1 MPKPIFRVALFVV
14 LLTLLTFDAKAQE
27 IKYKEYSYTE
37 FFKMIEDEEDSV
49 FELTNAF
56 INFVDQKDL
65 KYLKP
70 INRTNGVRTDTL
82 FIKKQINLTNVRFLN
97 NSQERFVQSFYLMSF
112 EEEVTFINVFTFAIF
127 NSTFKQSYESRTYD
141 NKPQNL
147 TTNVDSRPYWF
158 KNINFNGGIRLTL
171 DFKGLM
177 SNTDLNNFAGLIIDN
192 SKISSLKNSYFSRIA
207 AIGAKLNIS
216 NSDFSDDAGLW
227 ISADNGL
234 EINSNLFNTPWIR
247 IEANTNIENK
257 SNLTNNYFASHVI
270 LKANK
275 LDNITLDW
283 SDLNNKLIDVES
295 FLSKRSILNEF
306 DKVSTGSTINDFY
319 SEAKIRYYKDSLRIK
334 HKDTYN
340 EEINL
345 RGRINKLFKDRHDT
359 QSANEVYIE
368 LKDIETARLAHLYS
382 EKNSFDG
389 FFKWKINQFLKLFSA
404 YGTEPAKAITFSVY
418 VIIAF
423 ALVYLFFPNHWDS
436 HGKHRI
442 MDRYRFF
449 LKYVNRDSGIHE
461 VYLEEQKHELLN
473 AEDFKTYLLEQGKT
487 APKFFM
493 ATAMPLYKWSVSGTK
508 TFSWFLE
515 KIDFLKGKWS
525 ETEPSKQKGKSVL
538 LITAFMIA
546 LTYDILIKML
556 NALMLSINTFTTLGF
571 GEIPIKGLPRY
582 LAIIQ
587 GFIGWFM
594 LTIFSV
600 SLISQLLN

>member
-1 MPKPIFRVALFVV
+1 
-14 LLTLLTFDAKAQE
+14 
-27 IKYKEYSYTE
+27 
-37 FFKMIEDEEDSV
+37 MIEDEEDSV
-49 FELTNAF
+49 FELKNAF
-56 INFVDQKDL
+56 INFADQKDL

-70 INRTNGVRTDTL
+70 ITKTNGVRTDTL

-97 NSQERFVQSFYLMSF
+97 NSQERFVQTFYLMSF
-112 EEEVTFINVFTFAIF
+112 EEEVTLTNVFTFAIS
-127 NSTFKQSYESRTYD
+127 NSTFKKSFNSRTD
-141 NKPQNL
+141 DVKPQNL
-147 TTNVDSRPYWF
+147 TANLYPRPYLLT
-158 KNINFNGGIRLTL
+158 NINFRGGISLTL
-171 DFKGLM
+171 DFDGLLT
-177 SNTDLNNFAGLIIDN
+177 NPALNNYPGLIIDN
-192 SKISSLKNSYFSRIA
+192 SKISSLNNSSYSRIA
-207 AIGAKLNIS
+207 VLGAKLAVL
-216 NSDFSDDAGLW
+216 NSDISDKVILW
-227 ISADNGL
+227 IIAENGL
-234 EINSNLFNTPWIR
+234 EIYGNLFNTPRVR
-247 IEANTNIENK
+247 IEVNTDIENK
-257 SNLTNNYFASHVI
+257 SKLTNNSFAGHVI

-275 LDNITLDW
+275 LENIILDW
-283 SDLNNKLIDVES
+283 SDISNKLIDVES
-295 FLSKRSILNEF
+295 YLSKISILNEF
-306 DKVSTGSTINDFY
+306 DTLSKGSSLDKFY

-340 EEINL
+340 EEIDL
-345 RGRINKLFKDRHDT
+345 RGRFYKLFKEKHDT
-359 QSANEVYIE
+359 ESANEVYIE

-382 EKNSFDG
+382 EKKTFDG

-418 VIIAF
+418 VILAF
-423 ALVYLFFPNHWDS
+423 ALIYLFFPNHWDS
-436 HGKHRI
+436 HGKNRI

-461 VYLEEQKHELLN
+461 VYLEEQKQDLLN

-493 ATAMPLYKWSVSGTK
+493 ATAMPLYKWSVAGTR

-525 ETEPSKQKGKSVL
+525 ETEPSKQGGKSVL
-538 LITAFMIA
+538 LITAFLIA
-546 LTYDILIKML
+546 LTYDIFIKML

>member
-1 MPKPIFRVALFVV
+1 MKK
-14 LLTLLTFDAKAQE
+14 LLTLITLAVLLLLTSFSALAQEE
-27 IKYKEYSYTE
+27 IKYTEYSYTE
-37 FFKMIEDEEDSV
+37 FFQMIEDEEDSV
-49 FELTNAF
+49 FELKNAF
-56 INFVDQKDL
+56 INFADQKDL

-70 INRTNGVRTDTL
+70 ITKTNGVRTDTL

-97 NSQERFVQSFYLMSF
+97 NSQERFVQTFYLMSF
-112 EEEVTFINVFTFAIF
+112 EEEVTLTNVFTFAIS
-127 NSTFKQSYESRTYD
+127 NSTFKKSFNSRTD
-141 NKPQNL
+141 DVKPQNL
-147 TTNVDSRPYWF
+147 TANLYPRPYLLT
-158 KNINFNGGIRLTL
+158 NINFRGGISLTL
-171 DFKGLM
+171 DFDGLLT
-177 SNTDLNNFAGLIIDN
+177 NPALNNYPGLIIDN
-192 SKISSLKNSYFSRIA
+192 SKISSLNNSSYSRIA
-207 AIGAKLNIS
+207 VLGAKLAVL
-216 NSDFSDDAGLW
+216 NSDISDKVILW
-227 ISADNGL
+227 IIAENGL
-234 EINSNLFNTPWIR
+234 EIYGNLFNTPRVR
-247 IEANTNIENK
+247 IEVNTDIENK
-257 SNLTNNYFASHVI
+257 SKLTNNSFAGHVI

-275 LDNITLDW
+275 LENIILDW
-283 SDLNNKLIDVES
+283 SDISNKLIDVES
-295 FLSKRSILNEF
+295 YLSKISILNEF
-306 DKVSTGSTINDFY
+306 DTLSKGSSLDKFY

-340 EEINL
+340 EEIDL
-345 RGRINKLFKDRHDT
+345 RGRFYKLFKEKHDT
-359 QSANEVYIE
+359 ESANEVYIE

-382 EKNSFDG
+382 EKKTFDG

-418 VIIAF
+418 VILAF
-423 ALVYLFFPNHWDS
+423 ALIYLFFPNHWDS
-436 HGKHRI
+436 HGKNRI

-461 VYLEEQKHELLN
+461 VYLEEQKQDLLN

-493 ATAMPLYKWSVSGTK
+493 ATAMPLYKWSVAGTR

-525 ETEPSKQKGKSVL
+525 ETEPSKQGGKSVL
-538 LITAFMIA
+538 LITAFLIA
-546 LTYDILIKML
+546 LTYDIFIKML